1 MKKGIGI
8 IPVLAIPLHLG
19 CTFDIVIYSVFCS
32 MRSIMVVTQL
42 TFPPGGANS
51 TDTSA
56 AQQLVSSV
64 AEIAAV
70 KPTTELQ
77 STTSKV
83 KPSL

>member
-19 CTFDIVIYSVFCS
+19 CTYDIVIYSVFCS
-32 MRSIMVVTQL
+32 MRSIMVTQL
-42 TFPPGGANS
+42 AFPPGGANS

-83 KPSL
+83 KPSI